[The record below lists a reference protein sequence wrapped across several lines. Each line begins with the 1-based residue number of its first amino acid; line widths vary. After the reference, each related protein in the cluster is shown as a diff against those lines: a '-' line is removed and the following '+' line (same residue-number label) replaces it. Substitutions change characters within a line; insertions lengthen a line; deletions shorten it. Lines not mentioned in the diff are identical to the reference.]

1 MAPAGIAGSQKYE
14 FGATIERALTIEF
27 AVTIIDQFRV

>member
-1 MAPAGIAGSQKYE
+1 MASAGIAGSQRYE
-14 FGATIERALTIEF
+14 FEATIEPAVTIEF